1 MSSARVKWE
10 NVAARIAR
18 AIEHGRFPHGYLP
31 AERELAAQFNVSR
44 PTLRRALQALSDAGM
59 LQSRPGVGNRLI
71 ETEEA
76 PTTPRIIALALPD
89 IANRFY
95 VEVTEVIEYTTL
107 QRGYQLLLSCYRY
120 RDNLREAQLTQ
131 FATQGLSGVILGH
144 DSSRELPPALEA
156 LRRESIPAVLLFNV
170 PMESPFDSVVID
182 QQAGVDQVLRYLF
195 SLGHHRIAFCRPLES
210 TRSTLREDCF
220 LKGMRDAGHAVPDE
234 YRIPLEDLEA
244 GPETLRRLLA
254 RKHKPTAIFAGN
266 DRIALIVMKRLNE
279 LGVRVPEDISLVGFD
294 NLNYTEHLQVPLTT
308 VDQPKDLLGRR
319 ASELLFERMEQGAAL
334 PPRREVYQPRLV
346 IRASCA
352 ARR

>member
-18 AIEHGRFPHGYLP
+18 HIEQGRFAHGYLP
-31 AERELAAQFNVSR
+31 AERELAAQFGVSR
-44 PTLRRALQALSDAGM
+44 PTLRRALQSLSDAGI
-59 LQSRPGVGNRLI
+59 LQSRPGVGNKLI
-71 ETEEA
+71 ESEEA

-131 FATQGLSGVILGH
+131 FATQGISGVILGH
-144 DSSRELPPALEA
+144 DSSRELPPALTS
-156 LRRESIPAVLLFNV
+156 LRAAGIPVVLLFNV

-220 LKGMRDAGHAVPDE
+220 LKGMQEAGYSVPEE
-234 YRIPLEDLEA
+234 YRIALEDLEA
-244 GPETLRRLLA
+244 GPETLRRLLS
-254 RKHKPTAIFAGN
+254 RRHKPTPIFAGN

-279 LGVRVPEDISLVGFD
+279 LRLRIPEDISLVGFD
-294 NLNYTEHLQVPLTT
+294 NLSYTEHLQVPLTT

-319 ASELLFERMEQGAAL
+319 ASELLLERMEHGAAL